1 MSMIKTH
8 TQKAYLIVEVKAP
21 SLMSASLLKEIQ
33 PELFK
38 LVDEDG
44 HDKLVLDLSAVR
56 DISSQFIGIILAMH
70 TKVAK
75 KRGKLVL
82 CGLNDK
88 ISELMQLT
96 RLDRVIAIKPD
107 AGDAVER
114 DAFL

>member
-1 MSMIKTH
+1 MSMFTTH
-8 TQKAYLIVEVKAP
+8 EQKSYLVIEVKAP
-21 SLMSASLLKEIQ
+21 SLMSAVVLKEIQ
-33 PELFK
+33 PELMK

-44 HDKLVLDLSAVR
+44 HDRLVLDLSGVR
-56 DISSQFIGIILAMH
+56 DISSQFIGIILTLH

-88 ISELMQLT
+88 LNELMQLT
-96 RLDRVIAIKPD
+96 RLDRVIAIK
-107 AGDAVER
+107 ANKGDAVER